1 MATVTKKIGFTI
13 QLDDEAIAPANPEV
27 FIFQLLNRLGY
38 EHPITSITI
47 DDITLPIAK
56 PEDLS
61 SLELKEGK
69 ELRNT
74 L

>member
-13 QLDDEAIAPANPEV
+13 QLDDEAIAPASPEV

-38 EHPITSITI
+38 EHTITSITI
-47 DDITLPIAK
+47 DDTTLPIDK

-61 SLELKEGK
+61 NLELKEGK

-74 L
+74 P